1 MKIKNV
7 LSGMNRLTSSSKIK
21 DSGEGQSQDTTDSES
36 SDGISLSEQTSFIQI
51 LKDVAKGEE
60 PVSADLI
67 EQAKIDI
74 ANGSLGSKE
83 DYEQTIN
90 ALLRE
95 L

>member
-7 LSGMNRLTSSSKIK
+7 LSGMNRFTSSSKIK

-36 SDGISLSEQTSFIQI
+36 SDGVSLSEQTSFIQI